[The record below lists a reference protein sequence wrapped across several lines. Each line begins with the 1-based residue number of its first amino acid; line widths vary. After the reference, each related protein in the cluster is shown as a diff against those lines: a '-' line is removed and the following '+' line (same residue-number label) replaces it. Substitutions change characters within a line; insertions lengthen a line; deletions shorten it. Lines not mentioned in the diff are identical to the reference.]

1 MSKCTWVKQD
11 GRWCCQAT
19 MCVHYGKGG
28 TCKLGKVSLTCD
40 NNDCKHNKSLAPGV
54 YGCQSMDIHLNADGK
69 CLGVES
75 KCLPT
80 GTPGFAVGNQKIQNQ
95 PLGPS

>member
-1 MSKCTWVKQD
+1 
-11 GRWCCQAT
+11 
-19 MCVHYGKGG
+19 MCIHYGKGG

-69 CLGVES
+69 CL
-75 KCLPT
+75 
-80 GTPGFAVGNQKIQNQ
+80 NR
-95 PLGPS
+95 